1 MEKLDYLFGVLA
13 YETPNGL
20 TIKLKYAGEY
30 IEEEKVKTLLTQM
43 ERILSQLLEED
54 KKVSEISLLDKRRI
68 QPNSL

>member
-30 IEEEKVKTLLTQM
+30 IEEEKSKNAINSNGTHTKSA
-43 ERILSQLLEED
+43 IG
-54 KKVSEISLLDKRRI
+54 RR
-68 QPNSL
+68 